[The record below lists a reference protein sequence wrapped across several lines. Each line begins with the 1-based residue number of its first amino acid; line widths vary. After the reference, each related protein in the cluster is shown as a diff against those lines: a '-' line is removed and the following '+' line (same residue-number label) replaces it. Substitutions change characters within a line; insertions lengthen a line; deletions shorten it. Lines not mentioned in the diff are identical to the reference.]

1 LALKKNTM
9 ISIRKRP
16 HAPRG
21 VVARGLFPGRVLA
34 RSVAAFLLAVA
45 AHSPATLEGRC
56 GHQRDAR

>member
-1 LALKKNTM
+1 LALKENTM

-16 HAPRG
+16 R
-21 VVARGLFPGRVLA
+21 VSSLEGLFPGRVLA

-45 AHSPATLEGRC
+45 ARSPATLEGRC